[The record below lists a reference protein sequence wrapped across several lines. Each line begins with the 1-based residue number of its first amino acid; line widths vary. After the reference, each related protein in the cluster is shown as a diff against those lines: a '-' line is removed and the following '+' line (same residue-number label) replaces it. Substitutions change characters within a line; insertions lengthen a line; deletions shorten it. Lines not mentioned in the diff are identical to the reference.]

1 MSDSFKD
8 SRNQMKGAFYGIA
21 DAPTTADSFDW
32 NQSKFRG
39 MKWDQKR
46 KMTSSQTMDIDGEIV
61 EAGKI
66 VNED

>member
-1 MSDSFKD
+1 MSDSFKI

-21 DAPTTADSFDW
+21 DAPAE
-32 NQSKFRG
+32 KFRNYG
-39 MKWDQKR
+39 MTWDQKR

-61 EAGKI
+61 ETGKI

>member
-1 MSDSFKD
+1 
-8 SRNQMKGAFYGIA
+8 MKGAFYGIA
-21 DAPTTADSFDW
+21 DAPAEKYK
-32 NQSKFRG
+32 NYG
-39 MKWDQKR
+39 MTWDQKR